1 MEDRFEPKD
10 ISALIKRRKKSFIIV
25 FSLISFIGICIALIL
40 PPIYQS
46 KARILIEGQ
55 QIPQDYV
62 KSTITSYVEE
72 RLETIS
78 QQVMSRSK
86 LMEIIDKFNL
96 YSKIKDKKTTTE
108 IIEKM
113 RKAINLQT
121 IDAEIKSKS
130 GGRNISA
137 TIAFTLSYEGKN
149 PANVQKV
156 TNELSSLYIEEDLK
170 TREKLAT
177 VTADFL
183 QEELET
189 LKKQIQ
195 LHEEKIIKFKE
206 NHIGNL
212 PSDYRANLQT
222 ISRLE
227 REFDQI
233 NMQKRLIEEKKLYL
247 EGQIANIDPL
257 TPIMIDGKNM
267 AMNPKERLK
276 HLHLQLSSLQTT
288 LSEKHPDIKKLK
300 REIAKLEAQVGKSED
315 SAAIVKRLN
324 ELENQLSVAKGKLGA
339 KHPDVLRLTKE
350 IELLSKELNNSP
362 TKSATTKVAEEKP
375 DNPTYI
381 NLKTQI
387 VSSENEIKF
396 LKQQKEKIKQEI
408 EKYQKRID
416 NAPSI
421 EKEHNDLTRDY
432 ESAKHKYQEIMGKLM
447 TANIA
452 QGMEDKQRGERFLI
466 KSRAYLPEKPFK
478 PNRIGIILLGFIL
491 AIGSGVV
498 LSAFQESFDNSIKT
512 SNQIKSLTGVPV
524 FSTISLIETDQELR
538 SRRIRKMLWIFAVI
552 SFVGITLFLI
562 DHFIMKL
569 DIMWMII
576 LDRIKMIV

>member
-10 ISALIKRRKKSFIIV
+10 IGAVIRRRKRGFIIL
-25 FSLISFIGICIALIL
+25 FSLIFFIGICIALIL

-46 KARILIEGQ
+46 KAMILIEGQ

-78 QQVMSRSK
+78 QQVMSRSN
-86 LMEIIDKFNL
+86 LMEIINKFSL
-96 YSKIKDKKTTTE
+96 YSEIKDKITTTE

-113 RKAINLQT
+113 RKAINLKT
-121 IDAEIKSKS
+121 IDANIKSKS
-130 GGRNISA
+130 GGRDISA
-137 TIAFTLSYEGKN
+137 TIAFTLSYEGII
-149 PANVQKV
+149 PATVQKV
-156 TNELSSLYIEEDLK
+156 TNQLSSLYIEEDIK
-170 TREKLAT
+170 TRKKLST
-177 VTADFL
+177 VTTDFL
-183 QEELET
+183 QAESES

-195 LHEEKIIKFKE
+195 LQEKEFIRFKKS
-206 NHIGNL
+206 HIGNL
-212 PSDYRANLQT
+212 PSDYRANLQA

-227 REFDQI
+227 RTLDQTD
-233 NMQKRLIEEKKLYL
+233 MKMHLLKEKKLHF
-247 EGQIANIDPL
+247 EGQIANVEPL

-300 REIAKLEAQVGKSED
+300 REIAKLESQVGKSED
-315 SAAIVKRLN
+315 STSKVKRLG
-324 ELENQLSVAKGKLGA
+324 ELENQLSDAKGKLGA
-339 KHPDVLRLTKE
+339 KHPDVLRLSKE
-350 IELLSKELNNSP
+350 IDLLSKEINDSV

-381 NLKTQI
+381 SLKSQI
-387 VSSENEIKF
+387 VSSENEIRF
-396 LKQQKEKIKQEI
+396 LKQQKEKTTQEI
-408 EKYQKRID
+408 EKYQKRIE

-421 EKEHNDLTRDY
+421 EKEYNDLTRDY
-432 ESAKHKYQEIMGKLM
+432 DGAKQKYRDIMNQLM

-452 QGMEDKQRGERFLI
+452 QGMESKQRGERFLI
-466 KSRAYLPEKPFK
+466 KSRAYLPEKPYK

-498 LSAFQESFDNSIKT
+498 LAAFQESFDNSIRT

-524 FSTISLIETDQELR
+524 FSTISFIETDEELR
-538 SRRIRKMLWIFAVI
+538 SRRIRKVLWTFGVL
-552 SFVGITLFLI
+552 SFVGAVLLLVNY
-562 DHFIMKL
+562 FIIKL

-576 LDRIKMIV
+576 LDRITMIV

>member
-10 ISALIKRRKKSFIIV
+10 ISAFIRRRKKSFFIV
-25 FSLISFIGICIALIL
+25 FLLISLIGICIALIL
-40 PPIYQS
+40 PPLYQS
-46 KARILIEGQ
+46 KAMILIEGQ

-86 LMEIIDKFNL
+86 LMEIVNKFNL
-96 YSKIKDKKTTTE
+96 YSEMLDKKTTTE

-113 RKAINLQT
+113 RKAINLET
-121 IDAEIKSKS
+121 IDADIKSKS

-137 TIAFTLSYEGKN
+137 TVAFTLSYDGTD
-149 PANVQKV
+149 PVTVQKV
-156 TNELSSLYIEEDLK
+156 TNTLASLYLEEDLK

-195 LHEEKIIKFKE
+195 LHEEKIIEFKKS
-206 NHIGNL
+206 HIGNL
-212 PSDYRANLQT
+212 PTDYRANLQT
-222 ISRLE
+222 ISRLD

-233 NMQKRLIEEKKLYL
+233 DMRIRLIEEKKLYL
-247 EGQIANIDPL
+247 EGQIVNVDPL
-257 TPIMIDGKNM
+257 TPILIDGKNM

-276 HLHLQLSSLQTT
+276 HLHLQLSDLKTT

-315 SAAIVKRLN
+315 SVAKVKRLN
-324 ELENQLSVAKGKLGA
+324 ELENQLSIAKGKLGA
-339 KHPDVLRLTKE
+339 KHPDVLRLSKE
-350 IELLSKELNNSP
+350 IDLLSKELETSL
-362 TKSATTKVAEEKP
+362 TKQATTKIAEEKP

-381 NLKTQI
+381 NLKSRI

-396 LKQQKEKIKQEI
+396 LKQQQEKITQGI

-432 ESAKHKYQEIMGKLM
+432 ESARHKYQEIMGKLM

-466 KSRAYLPEKPFK
+466 KSRAYLPEKPYK

-498 LSAFQESFDNSIKT
+498 LAAFQESFDNSIKT
-512 SNQIKSLTGVPV
+512 SSQIKNLTGIPV
-524 FSTISLIETDQELR
+524 FSTISFIETDEELR
-538 SRRIRKMLWIFAVI
+538 SRRIRKLLWIFLAI
-552 SFVGITLFLI
+552 SFVGIALFLI
-562 DHFIMKL
+562 NHFIIKL

-576 LDRIKMIV
+576 LERITMIV